1 VTISGTPTSAGTYTF
16 NATPRNSDNEA
27 ASTEYFTITITPRLP
42 VWSDTSLTNTARVG
56 VTYSSTISANYVDN
70 WSVVSLE
77 NVGLLF
83 NEQTNQTALSTST
96 LSGTPTSFGNLSFSL
111 TPRNSGNE
119 ATTTENYSITIYDAS
134 VVWSDQ
140 VLASS
145 VVVQDEAY
153 SDQVSVAAGPVSITY
168 SETPGFPL
176 PPGLFVNSTTG
187 TVTGSVSTP
196 GTYSFKI
203 RATNGSSE
211 SIDTSLLSLSVEAAG
226 GYVKVW
232 NGTVWVDGTVNVRT
246 AGGWVEGTAQVRS
259 ASSWVTSFTS

>member
-1 VTISGTPTSAGTYTF
+1 
-16 NATPRNSDNEA
+16 
-27 ASTEYFTITITPRLP
+27 
-42 VWSDTSLTNTARVG
+42 
-56 VTYSSTISANYVDN
+56 
-70 WSVVSLE
+70 
-77 NVGLLF
+77 VGLLF

-111 TPRNSGNE
+111 TPRNSSNE